1 MARKSLIEKL
11 FNLLTIKE
19 LTYKLFFMKR
29 RGIFLLALLAG
40 VIGYGAWCADEVN
53 PDKEKLVLG
62 TLLAVMDQVH
72 FNPPDLD
79 DDFSKKAFDKY
90 LEDLDGTKWFF
101 TQEEVDQLKQYETE
115 IDDQAEA
122 GTLEFFDLSIQL
134 LDKAVA
140 RSERIYKEYIEYDF
154 NFDKAEI
161 LELDGQKK
169 PFPKDEIEQKEYW
182 RKYLKYQIVSKLDEK
197 LDAQEKSQEQKKK
210 RSAKDGDILELET
223 KKSEEDDQLK
233 TKEELTAKSIEE
245 IKELYDD
252 VFERIND
259 MRRSD
264 RFEAYLNAFANLYDP
279 HSVYFSPKGKQDFD
293 IRMGGKLEGIGAR
306 LGEAGD
312 YTKIASIV
320 PGGPAWQ
327 GKELEVDDV
336 IQMVTQEGEEGVDI
350 RGMRIDDVVSQVRG
364 KKGTIVIL
372 TVKKKDGSLKDI
384 RIERDEIILDV
395 AYARSVIMD
404 VEDKVEKI
412 GFIRLP
418 AFYSSFDGGVGNSCA
433 VDVAKEIEKLKKENV
448 NGIILDLR
456 FNGGGSLPDVIDMS
470 GLFFKEGPVVQ
481 VKSRR
486 RPAQVYEDEDA
497 GVLYDGPLI
506 VMVNSHSASASE
518 ILAAA
523 LQDYDRAVIVGSEST
538 FGKGTV
544 QGFFDLDRALP
555 GNTDLKPLG
564 QVKLTFQKF
573 YRVDGGSN
581 QLKGVIP
588 DVILPDQFKYIKT
601 GEKEETNPLKWS
613 EIDPVAHSQSVYA
626 MPNLEQIKANSKLRV
641 AASDVF
647 KLIDEDAKRLKEN
660 QDNSAYP
667 IDLQGFSDAM
677 DKRKEESKKYND
689 ILDKD
694 IAGLKIRNMEVD
706 LAEMASDSAKI
717 GRNEDWLQQM
727 QKDVYIEECLMIM
740 KDMLKAGTNYV
751 GSEPKMKEMK
761 N

>member
-1 MARKSLIEKL
+1 
-11 FNLLTIKE
+11 
-19 LTYKLFFMKR
+19 MKR

-90 LEDLDGTKWFF
+90 LDDLDGTKWFF
-101 TQEEVDQLKQYETE
+101 TQEEVDQLKKYETE

-134 LDKAVA
+134 LDQAVA
-140 RSERIYKEYIEYDF
+140 RSERIYKEYIDYDF
-154 NFDKAEI
+154 DFDKEEI

-169 PFPKDEIEQKEYW
+169 PFPKDEAAQKEYW

-197 LDAQEKSQEQKKK
+197 LDAQEKEQTQKKK
-210 RSAKDGDILELET
+210 RLGVTEDGDILELERA
-223 KKSEEDDQLK
+223 KEKEEDGGPK
-233 TKEELTAKSIEE
+233 TKEELIEKSIEE

-259 MRRSD
+259 IRRSD

-336 IQMVTQEGEEGVDI
+336 IQMVTQDGEEGVDI

-364 KKGTIVIL
+364 KKGTVVIL
-372 TVKKKDGSLKDI
+372 TVKKKDGSIKDI

-404 VEDKVEKI
+404 VADQVEKI

-497 GVLYDGPLI
+497 SVLYDGPLI

-573 YRVDGGSN
+573 YRVNGGSN

-588 DVILPDQFKYIKT
+588 DIILPDQFKYIKT

-613 EIDPVAHSQSVYA
+613 EIEPVAHSQSVYT

-667 IDLQGFSDAM
+667 IDLEGFSDAM
-677 DKRKEESKKYND
+677 DERKAESKKYND

-694 IAGLKIRNMEVD
+694 IASLKIRNMEVD
-706 LAEMASDSAKI
+706 LQEMATDSAKI

-740 KDMLKAGTNYV
+740 KDMLKAGTNYA
-751 GSEPKMKEMK
+751 GSAPKLKEMK

>member
-1 MARKSLIEKL
+1 MVYIGIEITHKKL

-40 VIGYGAWCADEVN
+40 VIGYGAWCADELN

-72 FNPPDLD
+72 FNPPSLD
-79 DDFSKKAFDKY
+79 DDFSKKAFAQY
-90 LEDLDGTKWFF
+90 LEDIDGTKWFF
-101 TQEEVDQLKQYETE
+101 TQAEVDQLKKYETE

-134 LDKAVA
+134 LDNAVA
-140 RSERIYKEYIEYDF
+140 RSERIYNEYIDYNFD
-154 NFDKAEI
+154 FDKAEI

-169 PFPKDEIEQKEYW
+169 PFPKDEAEQKEYW
-182 RKYLKYQIVSKLDEK
+182 RKYLKYQIVSKIDEK
-197 LDAQEKSQEQKKK
+197 LEEQEK
-210 RSAKDGDILELET
+210 ADKDD
-223 KKSEEDDQLK
+223 KKSM
-233 TKEELTAKSIEE
+233 EELVKKSQEE

-252 VFERIND
+252 IFERIND

-336 IQMVTQEGEEGVDI
+336 IRMVTQKGEEGVDI
-350 RGMRIDDVVSQVRG
+350 RGMRIDDVVSMVRG
-364 KKGTIVIL
+364 KKGTVVIL

-384 RIERDEIILDV
+384 EIERDEIILEV
-395 AYARSVIMD
+395 AHARSVIMD

-418 AFYSSFDGGVGNSCA
+418 AFYSSFDGGEGNSCA
-433 VDVAKEIEKLKKENV
+433 IDVAKEIVKLKQENV

-456 FNGGGSLPDVIDMS
+456 YNGGGSLPDVIDMS
-470 GLFFKEGPVVQ
+470 GLFIKEGPIVQ

-486 RPAQVYEDEDA
+486 RPAQVYEDEDD

-523 LQDYDRAVIVGSEST
+523 LQDYERAVIVGSQST

-555 GNTDLKPLG
+555 GNIDLKPLG

-573 YRVDGGSN
+573 YRVNGGSN

-601 GEKEETNPLKWS
+601 GEKEETNPLKWT
-613 EIDPVAHSQSVYA
+613 EIDPVAHAQSVYK
-626 MPNLEQIKANSKLRV
+626 MPNLEQIKANSQARV
-641 AASDVF
+641 AASDIF
-647 KLIDEDAKRLKEN
+647 KLIDEDAMRLKEN
-660 QDNSAYP
+660 QENSAYP
-667 IDLQGFSDAM
+667 IDLEGFSQAM
-677 DKRKEESKKYND
+677 DKRQAESKKYND
-689 ILDKD
+689 IMNQP
-694 IAGLKIRNMEVD
+694 IAALKIRNMEVD
-706 LAEMASDSAKI
+706 LKEMATDSAKI
-717 GRNEDWLQQM
+717 GRNEDWLKQM
-727 QKDVYIEECLMIM
+727 QKDVYIEESLMIM
-740 KDMLKAGTNYV
+740 KDMLKAGTQYV
-751 GSEPKMKEMK
+751 GSEPKK
-761 N
+761 